1 MIRNILK
8 FYKKHWPF
16 LVLLVIGIADVLL
29 GIMLYEIKGT
39 GYKQHFITA
48 AVFVVG
54 FVIFSVIAAMKDEH
68 EKKEAHERAKFVEEY
83 EQTLSV
89 FPQYSNIANLVVE
102 NLEKMG
108 KNPVKVLPSTWITL
122 FSVWM
127 DVIAEGK
134 DVISDFEVA
143 SAIMHALNT
152 PGGSSS
158 RVMLTYRCI
167 ESMLV
172 KPKTYSV
179 KRENDKIVE
188 LYVVGYEHVSDYIS
202 ACEEIM
208 GKDAFQNMLVT
219 AINQRGTYVGSNK
232 ALANILMHINE
243 QS

>member
-16 LVLLVIGIADVLL
+16 LILLVIAIADALL
-29 GIMLYEIKGT
+29 GIMLYEIKGIWQK
-39 GYKQHFITA
+39 GRFINA
-48 AVFVVG
+48 IIFVVG
-54 FVIFSVIAAMKDEH
+54 FIVFSVIAAMKDKH
-68 EKKEAHERAKFVEEY
+68 EEKETHERAKFVEEY

-89 FPQYSNIANLVVE
+89 FPQYSNIAKLVVE
-102 NLEKMG
+102 NLEKVG

-122 FSVWM
+122 FSVWL
-127 DVIAEGK
+127 DVIAEGE

-172 KPKTYSV
+172 KPKMYSV
-179 KRENDKIVE
+179 KRENGKIVE
-188 LYVVGYEHVSDYIS
+188 LYAVGCVHVSDYIS

-219 AINQRGTYVGSNK
+219 AINQRGTYAGSNK
-232 ALANILMHINE
+232 ALANILKHINE